1 MLNNLIIGK
10 NSFVGKSLKK
20 YFNGVYI
27 SSKEIND
34 INFKNFRNI
43 ILLSS
48 PKTYRKKKINNFLFE
63 KKILK
68 KISSQK
74 LIFFSTSKIYPNK
87 INCSENMITDP
98 QNFYAENKLKVEEL
112 FSREHYNTLILRFSN
127 IFDVDSI
134 NENTFLG
141 LMHKN
146 FFNKNIINF
155 DISINSLKDFVSMK
169 SIKKVLKNINKEH
182 FFGVYNVGSQNG
194 YTIKNIINFY
204 FGVNAIKSTTMH
216 YTSVVKSQTLSTKK
230 LRALLKVKK
239 NEFHL
244 DTKNQLMICKKFFF

>member
-1 MLNNLIIGK
+1 MSNNLIIGK
-10 NSFVGKSLKK
+10 NSFVGKSLRK
-20 YFNGVYI
+20 YFNGIYI

-34 INFKNFRNI
+34 TKFNNFKNI

-48 PKTYRKKKINNFLFE
+48 PKTYKKKKINNFLFE
-63 KKILK
+63 KKVLK

-87 INCSENMITDP
+87 INCLESMQTDP

-112 FSREHYNTLILRFSN
+112 LSKEHHNTLILRLSN
-127 IFDVDSI
+127 IFDVDNI

-146 FFNKNIINF
+146 FFNKNRINF
-155 DISINSLKDFVSMK
+155 DISINSLKDFISMK
-169 SIKKVLKNINKEH
+169 SVKKVLKNIDNNKLY
-182 FFGVYNVGSQNG
+182 GVYNVGSQNG
-194 YTIKNIINFY
+194 YKIKDIINFY
-204 FGVNAIKSTTMH
+204 FDSDVIKSTPINHTKA
-216 YTSVVKSQTLSTKK
+216 VKSQTLSIKK
-230 LRALLKVKK
+230 LSRLLKIKK

-244 DTKNQLMICKKFFF
+244 DTKNQLKTCKKFFS

>member
-20 YFNGVYI
+20 YFNGIYI

-34 INFKNFRNI
+34 TEFSNFKNI

-48 PKTYRKKKINNFLFE
+48 PKNYRKKKIKNFLFE

-68 KISSQK
+68 KITSQK

-87 INCSENMITDP
+87 VNCFESMRSDP

-112 FSREHYNTLILRFSN
+112 LFKEHKNTLVFRFSN
-127 IFDVDSI
+127 IFDVDNL

-146 FFNKNIINF
+146 FFGKNRINF
-155 DISINSLKDFVSMK
+155 DIDINSLKDFVSMK
-169 SIKKVLKNINKEH
+169 SIKKVLKNIENNDLY
-182 FFGVYNVGSQNG
+182 GVYNVGSQNG
-194 YTIKNIINFY
+194 YKIKDIINFY
-204 FGVNAIKSTTMH
+204 FGLSAIKSIPIN
-216 YTSVVKSQTLSTKK
+216 YNRVIKSQTLSTKK
-230 LRALLKVKK
+230 LRKLLRINK

-244 DTKNQLMICKKFFF
+244 DTKNQLLICKKFFF